1 MEREREPE
9 GTWHPLLHS
18 HRDIIYEE
26 VGGRLIRRVGSL
38 EVQRDQLPFV
48 CRQGSCNIKG
58 ILYPGVGGIAIAARL
73 QGTYRSLAGC
83 PQASGKSIRTLLR
96 CLIVMGP
103 VPVGH
108 DDFCGTGRDGEG
120 LPDTILAAGITT
132 QVGAITPRMRVQIVD
147 QLIAARGGFLPGR
160 LPFLKSTILYQRRGR
175 RRRCGRRGGGRGN
188 RWGRRGRRG
197 LRMRRGRRGGRRVL
211 PWWRGGAQRT
221 PAPGQGM

>member
-26 VGGRLIRRVGSL
+26 VGGRLSRRVGSL
-38 EVQRDQLPFV
+38 EVQRHQLAFV

-58 ILYPGVGGIAIAARL
+58 IMYTGVGGIAITARL
-73 QGTYRSLAGC
+73 QGTYGSSAGG
-83 PQASGKSIRTLLR
+83 PQAAGKGIRTLLR
-96 CLIVMGP
+96 WLIVIGP

-175 RRRCGRRGGGRGN
+175 AGPCLRRAAALGL
-188 RWGRRGRRG
+188 G
-197 LRMRRGRRGGRRVL
+197 LRPLTR
-211 PWWRGGAQRT
+211 A
-221 PAPGQGM
+221 

>member
-38 EVQRDQLPFV
+38 EVQHHRLPFV
-48 CRQGSCNIKG
+48 CRQGSCNIEG
-58 ILYPGVGGIAIAARL
+58 ILYPVVGGIAVTARL
-73 QGTYRSLAGC
+73 QGTYGSSAGG
-83 PQASGKSIRTLLR
+83 PQAAGKGIRTVLR
-96 CLIVMGP
+96 WLIVSRP
-103 VPVGH
+103 VPVSH
-108 DDFCGTGRDGEG
+108 SQFCETGRGGEG
-120 LPDTILAAGITT
+120 LPDAIFAAGITT

-175 RRRCGRRGGGRGN
+175 RRWGGGGGGGRRK
-188 RWGRRGRRG
+188 RWW
-197 LRMRRGRRGGRRVL
+197 RRGGRV
-211 PWWRGGAQRT
+211 WRGDNCTRWVGAQLC
-221 PAPGQGM
+221 